1 MSGSSR
7 AGRSLSR
14 CVVTLDAG
22 VSISWAPDPDGSYE
36 HGTRHHHREEDGFRQ
51 RIDRATPAIEVRFDA
66 LESEGRT
73 FLVPSDPAFH
83 QRAQRG
89 TSAGLP
95 SLELEVAC
103 TPALEG
109 DALAALTADVAK
121 LVLDTAPDERP
132 APPPTPPRVVTPP
145 PRPWWRFW

>member
-1 MSGSSR
+1 M
-7 AGRSLSR
+7 
-14 CVVTLDAG
+14 VTLDAG
-22 VSISWAPDPDGSYE
+22 INISWAPDPDGSYE
-36 HGTRHHHREEDGFRQ
+36 HGMQHHRREEEEFRR

-73 FLVPSDPAFH
+73 FLVPTDPAFH

-95 SLELEVAC
+95 ALELEVAC
-103 TPALEG
+103 TPALSD
-109 DALAALTADVAK
+109 DALAALTAEVAK
-121 LVLDTAPDERP
+121 LVLENEPDERP
-132 APPPTPPRVVTPP
+132 APPPTPPHVAPA